1 MNEMLL
7 SYLTGVVGLVLLA
20 VVVLV
25 VFVRFRRFSAAADEL
40 RGGLTRGIEALP
52 VVRGRRG

>member
-1 MNEMLL
+1 MLL